1 VRKEYQNYDLDHNK
15 KSEIEADLNSMDSQI
30 LSPKPKVSILKEI
43 SLNVWDIVKPFA
55 SEAVKQVGM
64 SLLGR
69 S

>member
-1 VRKEYQNYDLDHNK
+1 MRKEYQNYDLDHNK

-30 LSPKPKVSILKEI
+30 LSPKPKVSILKET

>member
-30 LSPKPKVSILKEI
+30 LSSKPKVSILKEI

>member
-1 VRKEYQNYDLDHNK
+1 MRKEYQNYDLDHNK

-30 LSPKPKVSILKEI
+30 LSSKPKVSILKEI

>member
-1 VRKEYQNYDLDHNK
+1 MRKEYQNYDLDHNK

-55 SEAVKQVGM
+55 SVAVKQVAM